1 MSFIVALLALAID
14 ASVGYPQWLLSYIG
28 HPVTWLGAL
37 ISRLDA
43 QLNRAEDRFGVRKL
57 KGFLALIILILAT
70 LTASALIDDVC
81 RASAFGGLVIAVA
94 SSSLL
99 AQRSLYVHVLAVA
112 RALEISLEA
121 GREAV
126 AKIVGRNAAM
136 LDEAG
141 VARAAIESLAES
153 FSDGVVA
160 PAFFLALFGLP
171 GAAIYKAV
179 NTADSMIGHL
189 SPRYAAFGYAAA
201 KLDDFLNLIPS
212 RLSAALLT
220 CAAALFPNASA
231 VGALKIALRDAPRHL
246 SPNAGWPESAMAGA
260 LGLSLGGP
268 RVYGD
273 QTVDGARLGDGRLAA
288 RVEDIQQALKLYRLA
303 AIIFWGLLALA
314 AFWTTY

>member
-1 MSFIVALLALAID
+1 MSFVVTLLALAID
-14 ASVGYPQWLLSYIG
+14 ASVGYPQWLLSHIG

-43 QLNRAEDRFGVRKL
+43 RLNRPEDRFGVRKV

-70 LTASALIDDVC
+70 LTASALLEDLC
-81 RASAFGGLVIAVA
+81 RASAYGWLVLAIA

-99 AQRSLYVHVLAVA
+99 AQRSLYGHVLAVA
-112 RALEISLEA
+112 SALEVSLEA

-220 CAAALFPNASA
+220 CAAALFPQASIS
-231 VGALKIALRDAPRHL
+231 GALKTALRDAPRHL

-273 QTVDGARLGDGRLAA
+273 QTVDGARLGDGRAAA

-303 AIIFWGLLALA
+303 AIVFWGLLALA
-314 AFWTTY
+314 AFWTT